1 MSNRDGND
9 KEEEEEKKKCDVM
22 EENDGVIELC
32 DGHDKEEEKKCDVT
46 EENEGVMEKEAH
58 VDSDGQQPQV
68 EQISAL
74 QFYKRTQTLLRAV
87 RKQQQED
94 RVSGKQ
100 SPDECTVKIGR
111 RSVCITDKVTENR
124 SEIRQV
130 YSCRL
135 ALQFKS

>member
-1 MSNRDGND
+1 MEENDSVIELHDGHD
-9 KEEEEEKKKCDVM
+9 KDEEKKRDVT
-22 EENDGVIELC
+22 EENDGVIELR
-32 DGHDKEEEKKCDVT
+32 DGHDKDEEKKCDVT

-68 EQISAL
+68 EQISVR
-74 QFYKRTQTLLRAV
+74 QFYKRMQTLSRAV

-94 RVSGKQ
+94 RVSGKP

-111 RSVCITDKVTENR
+111 RSICITDKVTENR

-135 ALQFKS
+135 AL